1 MLMQVSELAGLRRAA
16 SDFHRLYIAPCIWV
30 EFCIAFDLTLPIGGP
45 QAVTVWHCVA
55 LLVVA

>member
-16 SDFHRLYIAPCIWV
+16 SNFRCLYIGPCIRV
-30 EFCIAFDLTLPIGGP
+30 EFCIAFDLRLPIGGP

-55 LLVVA
+55 LLVIA

>member
-1 MLMQVSELAGLRRAA
+1 MLMQISELAGLRRPA
-16 SDFHRLYIAPCIWV
+16 SKLRRLYIVPCIWV
-30 EFCIAFDLTLPIGGP
+30 EFCIAFDLRLPIGGP